1 MYVSSSPT
9 QGEADRQ
16 YAPNM
21 NIGNN
26 VPSSTQFQPRDISQN
41 PISTTKRKMK
51 MKKKIHHKGKRSN
64 VRLGRKKLDWKL
76 VLQLF

>member
-1 MYVSSSPT
+1 MYDSSSPT
-9 QGEADRQ
+9 QYQADRQ

-41 PISTTKRKMK
+41 PISTTKRKK
-51 MKKKIHHKGKRSN
+51 KKKKKIHRKRRKSN
-64 VRLGRKKLDWKL
+64 MRLRRKMRMG
-76 VLQLF
+76 